1 MNNQKN
7 MTQDSANDN
16 KGPLLPVWGRVILL
30 LIAYFLLSGLFQVFG
45 ALAAG
50 IPFDRGFSMT
60 NLTTEQL
67 LIIQLFSFAALMI
80 IVYIFRKSI
89 DRKSI
94 QSMGFAIKNR
104 FPDIAAGFLFAL
116 FIIGGG
122 TLILSLFG
130 FIEIVDVQ
138 MNQRELL
145 LGFVLLLVVAFGEE
159 ILVRGYIL
167 NNLLT
172 TTNKYWALLFSAV
185 IFALLHSLNF
195 NLSLI
200 GMTNLLLAGIILG
213 ATYIYTQNLWF
224 PISLHL
230 FWNFL
235 QGPIFGYP
243 VSGMQIKSI
252 TTIKLSG
259 TELLNGGSFGFEGSV
274 FCTLMTIIGIVAIIF
289 YYQRKKE

>member
-1 MNNQKN
+1 
-7 MTQDSANDN
+7 MTEELANDS
-16 KGPLLPVWGRVILL
+16 KKPLLPVWGRIVLT
-30 LIAYFLLSGLFQVFG
+30 LIAYLLLTGLFQVFG
-45 ALAAG
+45 VLAAG
-50 IPFDRGFSMT
+50 IPFDKGFSMS
-60 NLTTEQL
+60 NLKTEQL
-67 LIIQLFSFAALMI
+67 LIIQLFSFAALII
-80 IVYIFRKSI
+80 IVYIFRNSI

-94 QSMGFAIKNR
+94 QSMGFSVKNR
-104 FPDIAAGFLFAL
+104 FSDIVAGFLFAL

-122 TLILSLFG
+122 TLILNLTG
-130 FIEIVDVQ
+130 LIEIVDVQ

-145 LGFVLLLVVAFGEE
+145 FGFLLLLLVAFGEE

-172 TTNKYWALLFSAV
+172 NTNKYWALLFSAA

-195 NLSLI
+195 NLSLL
-200 GMTNLLLAGIILG
+200 GMINLLLAGIILG
-213 ATYIYTQNLWF
+213 ATYIYTKNLWF

-259 TELLNGGSFGFEGSV
+259 SKLLNGGSFGFEGSV
-274 FCTLMTIIGIVAIIF
+274 LCTLMTTIGIVAIIF
-289 YYQRKKE
+289 YYQRKRK

>member
-1 MNNQKN
+1 
-7 MTQDSANDN
+7 MTQDPVNDS
-16 KGPLLPVWGRVILL
+16 KKPLLPVWGRIVLL
-30 LIAYFLLSGLFQVFG
+30 LIAYFLLTGLFQVFG
-45 ALAAG
+45 VLAAD
-50 IPFDRGFSMT
+50 IPFDKGFSMS
-60 NLTTEQL
+60 NLKTEQL
-67 LIIQLFSFAALMI
+67 LIIQLFSFAALII

-104 FPDIAAGFLFAL
+104 FSDIVAGFLFAL

-122 TLILSLFG
+122 TLILSLTG
-130 FIEIVDVQ
+130 LIEIVDVQ

-145 LGFVLLLVVAFGEE
+145 FGFLLLLLVAFGEE

-172 TTNKYWALLFSAV
+172 NTNKYWALLFSAA

-195 NLSLI
+195 NLSLF
-200 GMTNLLLAGIILG
+200 GMINLLLAGIILG

-235 QGPIFGYP
+235 QGPVFGYP
-243 VSGMQIKSI
+243 VSGMKIKSI
-252 TTIKLSG
+252 TTLKLSG
-259 TELLNGGSFGFEGSV
+259 SELLNGGSFGFEGSIL
-274 FCTLMTIIGIVAIIF
+274 CTILTIIGIGMIL
-289 YYQRKKE
+289 YYYNRKK